1 MCSIIIL
8 LAESRLANYIFKYR
22 NTTRAKLRLSYAIE
36 FIIIHNLSYFFSF
49 RLPFSRCGCCSLH
62 PSFSFFKLHIFSS
75 SSTVFVALTMATNR
89 DHFQACFTLF
99 PLLNDPSVPMRLMM
113 MMMRARTAN
122 ARDVVVHAV
131 RASTS
136 ESRARWVESTEEW
149 NCARHLE
156 SFNYNYLKCDII
168 EAAKSFPWLFSPID
182 LSSPNRDTMSVNV
195 RWEVIII
202 NLVSLA
208 LRRAENLTMRK
219 LYCPLWHRWWLIY
232 WLRNQIKSFNWI

>member
-1 MCSIIIL
+1 MTESCAKATSLCLQIVELFDVTSKYNFFFLHTNFYFPGLMCSIIIL

-136 ESRARWVESTEEW
+136 ESRAR
-149 NCARHLE
+149 
-156 SFNYNYLKCDII
+156 
-168 EAAKSFPWLFSPID
+168 
-182 LSSPNRDTMSVNV
+182 
-195 RWEVIII
+195 
-202 NLVSLA
+202 
-208 LRRAENLTMRK
+208 
-219 LYCPLWHRWWLIY
+219 
-232 WLRNQIKSFNWI
+232 